1 MQETK
6 EMWVLSL
13 GFEDL
18 LEITKGQTAPV
29 FQGSQKNFMGKGA
42 W

>member
-6 EMWVLSL
+6 ETWVPSL
-13 GFEDL
+13 DFEDL
-18 LEITKGQTAPV
+18 LEIIKGETAPV